1 MAVEDGGENHVSRRM
16 STSAGARRMSFRMAL
31 PYGIYIHFPYC
42 AHRCPYCDF
51 AVTTDPVPGD
61 ASYLGAVLA
70 ELRLRSAA
78 FSGLSAAS
86 LYLGGGTP
94 SLWDPGEIAQVV
106 GAVRRL
112 GLPEG
117 AETTLEV
124 NPESCDPGRLRAWRD
139 AGVNRVSLGIQSFD
153 PGVLAKLGRRHG
165 PEAAE
170 RALREAAAVIPNV
183 SVDLIYG
190 ARRSTVE
197 SAARDA
203 ARAAA
208 LGAVHV
214 SAYALTLDVEVL
226 AEETPLARMRRQ
238 GRLPLPSDEETT
250 AQGRAIR
257 AALRRAGLR
266 RYEIS
271 NFAAPGR
278 ASVHNGLYWS
288 GDSYLGVGAG
298 AWGCLRGRGGAA
310 TVRWG
315 NERDARAYVAALGE
329 GRLPT
334 AEEDRFE
341 SAAEA
346 NERLMLA
353 LRTRAGAP
361 LAGLTPRQVAEADRL
376 VRRRLAVRRAGRLV
390 LTSRGMDLHSSI
402 AGRLFE

>member
-1 MAVEDGGENHVSRRM
+1 MG
-16 STSAGARRMSFRMAL
+16 L
-31 PYGIYIHFPYC
+31 PYGIYVHFPYC

-61 ASYLGAVLA
+61 GSYVAAVLA
-70 ELRLRSAA
+70 ELRARSAA
-78 FSGLSAAS
+78 FAGLSAAS

-94 SLWDPGEIAQVV
+94 SLWSPGEIAQVV
-106 GAVRRL
+106 GAARRL

-124 NPESCDPGRLRAWRD
+124 NPESCDPGRVQAWRA
-139 AGVNRVSLGIQSFD
+139 AGVNRVSIGVQSFD

-170 RALREAAAVIPNV
+170 RAIRLCAAVIPNV

-197 SAARDA
+197 SARRDA
-203 ARAAA
+203 AHAAA

-214 SAYALTLDVEVL
+214 SAYALTLDTEVL

-238 GRLPLPSDEETT
+238 GRLPLPSDEETA
-250 AQGRAIR
+250 AQGAAIR

-288 GDSYLGVGAG
+288 SDSYLGVGAG
-298 AWGCLRGRGGAA
+298 AWGCLRSRSGSSNGSSNRSSDG

-315 NERDARAYVAALGE
+315 NLRDARAYMGAVSE

-334 AEEDRFE
+334 AEEDRFDD
-341 SAAEA
+341 AAEA

-361 LAGLTPRQVAEADRL
+361 LEGLTGRQREEAERL
-376 VRRRLAVRRAGRLV
+376 VKRRLAVRRTGGDGAAHLV